1 MGDIP
6 ISIILRSLR
15 NIGRKKFRTSLV
27 LVFLSLIIGL
37 LVIMVQVSVTSSQ
50 KYAELETRIQNT
62 IEIRPVD
69 SLGVGGVRVK
79 PFPFEST
86 MESIKGI
93 PHISKVERYLIK
105 RIFHEEESFE
115 IIIGLDPES
124 SLRVVGEPEPIDTTI
139 LAGRRLNESDRDQAV
154 AVMGKALVEK
164 KGIFPD
170 DVGRATVQFNGMK
183 FTVIG
188 IFASGNDFTDHQAFI
203 PFNIMRRLYNP
214 KGVSKFFITV
224 DNIQN
229 TNKVIQDL
237 KIRIKEADI
246 IANEAS
252 IEFVKSSLQVI
263 GSTTLYSSFFFFIV
277 GALLIIF
284 VMMLVFRERQREVGI
299 LKALG
304 ASRSDIAKQFVVESI
319 FLTLLGGV
327 GGLGV
332 SAVGLYFFSLTW
344 TNISFQLVTTPL
356 PLLTVLEMI
365 LASVALGTA
374 GSVYPIIRSWR
385 LSPVETLRVE

>member
-1 MGDIP
+1 M
-6 ISIILRSLR
+6 SVILRSIR
-15 NIGRKKFRTSLV
+15 NIWRKKFRTSLV
-27 LVFLSLIIGL
+27 LIFLSLIIGL
-37 LVIMVQVSVTSSQ
+37 LVIMVQISVTSSQ
-50 KYAELETRIQNT
+50 KYAELETRINNT
-62 IEIRPVD
+62 IEIRPVG
-69 SLGVGGVRVK
+69 SLGVRGVRIT
-79 PFPFEST
+79 PFSFEST

-124 SLRVVGEPEPIDTTI
+124 FLRVVGEPEPIDTTI
-139 LAGRRLNESDRDQAV
+139 VAGRRLGEPDKDQAV
-154 AVMGKALVEK
+154 IVMGKTLAEK
-164 KGIFPD
+164 KDILPD
-170 DVGRATVQFNGMK
+170 DVGRATVKFNGLK

-188 IFASGNDFTDHQAFI
+188 IFASGNDFTDNQAFI
-203 PFNIMRRLYNP
+203 PFNVMRRLYNA
-214 KGVSKFFITV
+214 KGVSKIFVTV

-229 TNKVIQDL
+229 TNRVIQDL
-237 KIRIKEADI
+237 KTRIKEADI

-252 IEFVKSSLQVI
+252 IEFIKSSLEVI
-263 GSTTLYSSFFFFIV
+263 GRTTLYSSFFFFIV

-304 ASRSDIAKQFVVESI
+304 ASQRDIAKQFVLESI
-319 FLTLLGGV
+319 FLTLLGGA
-327 GGLGV
+327 GGLVV
-332 SAVGLYFFSLTW
+332 SAVGLYLFSLTW

-356 PLLTVLEMI
+356 PFLTVLEMI
-365 LASVALGTA
+365 IASVVLGTA
-374 GSVYPIIRSWR
+374 GSVYPIIRSWK

>member
-1 MGDIP
+1 MN
-6 ISIILRSLR
+6 IILRSIR

-27 LVFLSLIIGL
+27 LIFLSLIIGL
-37 LVIMVQVSVTSSQ
+37 FVIMVQVSVTSSQ
-50 KYAELETRIQNT
+50 KYAEMETRIRNT
-62 IEIRPVD
+62 IEIRPVG
-69 SLGVGGVRVK
+69 SLSAGGVRIT

-139 LAGRRLNESDRDQAV
+139 VAGRRLIESDRDQAV
-154 AVMGKALVEK
+154 VVMGKALAEK
-164 KGIFPD
+164 KGIFVD
-170 DVGRATVQFNGMK
+170 DVERATVQFNATA

-188 IFASGNDFTDHQAFI
+188 IFASGNEFTDNQTFV
-203 PFNIMRRLYNP
+203 PFNIMKRLYNS
-214 KGVSKFFITV
+214 KGVSKFFVTV
-224 DNIQN
+224 DNIRN
-229 TNKVIQDL
+229 TKSVVQEL
-237 KIRIKEADI
+237 KTILKKADI

-252 IEFVKSSLQVI
+252 IEFVKSSLEVI
-263 GSTTLYSSFFFFIV
+263 GSTTLYSSFFFFVV

-284 VMMLVFRERQREVGI
+284 VMMLVFRERQTEVGI

-304 ASRSDIAKQFVVESI
+304 ASNTDIAKQFVLESI

-327 GGLGV
+327 GGLAV

-356 PLLTVLEMI
+356 PFLTVIEMI
-365 LASVALGTA
+365 IASVVLGIA

-385 LSPVETLRVE
+385 LSPVDTLRMG